1 VTARVVDCPTNR
13 HARRNA
19 SPRSAGAPPR
29 TVATASCAGPLRV
42 TQQGMVALTV
52 PLGSMIF
59 VLASG
64 PVLSDE
70 QVEMMISS

>member
-1 VTARVVDCPTNR
+1 
-13 HARRNA
+13 
-19 SPRSAGAPPR
+19 
-29 TVATASCAGPLRV
+29 
-42 TQQGMVALTV
+42 MVALTV